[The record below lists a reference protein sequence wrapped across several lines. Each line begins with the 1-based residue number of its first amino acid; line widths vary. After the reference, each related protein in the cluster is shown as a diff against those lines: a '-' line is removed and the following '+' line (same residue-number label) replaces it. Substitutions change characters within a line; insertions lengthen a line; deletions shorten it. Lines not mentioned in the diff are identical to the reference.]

1 MISVFVSGFVIAKIP
16 AINIIEKGDFLP
28 HPVCSA
34 QRLHLSDVGVDILP
48 HSVCS
53 VQRLHLW
60 DVGVDI
66 LPHPVCHSAAT
77 PLPGERGR
85 SNYLDFLF
93 YGEKNFA
100 LRHIY
105 HLANA

>member
-34 QRLHLSDVGVDILP
+34 
-48 HSVCS
+48 
-53 VQRLHLW
+53 QRLHLW

-93 YGEKNFA
+93 YGEKNCA